1 MATLRIQLFNSV
13 YSWILD
19 QDYTPYILVDA
30 AQEAVAVP
38 PEHIQDGRIILNIHP
53 RSVDNFYVDD
63 DGLSFSARFNG
74 TSRQIMVPA
83 TALMALYTRETN
95 QGVVFQGDSIA
106 TELMTDAPDEPE
118 SEKKSRRPQLTLV
131 K

>member
-1 MATLRIQLFNSV
+1 MATLRVQLFHSV
-13 YSWILD
+13 YAWILE
-19 QDYTPYILVDA
+19 QDFTPYILVDA
-30 AQEAVAVP
+30 EPEAVVVP
-38 PEHIQDGRIILNIHP
+38 QEHVQDGRIILNIHP
-53 RSVDNFYVDD
+53 RSVDNFYIDD

-74 TSRQIMVPA
+74 ASRTIMIPA

-106 TELMTDAPDEPE
+106 TELVSDSVPGTG
-118 SEKKSRRPQLTLV
+118 KKPGRPQLTLV

>member
-1 MATLRIQLFNSV
+1 MSTLRIQLFHSV
-13 YSWILD
+13 YSWILE

-30 AQEAVAVP
+30 VNESVAIPQEHV
-38 PEHIQDGRIILNIHP
+38 QDGRIILNIHP

-63 DGLSFSARFNG
+63 DGLSFNARFNG
-74 TSRQIMVPA
+74 ASRQIMVPA

-106 TELMTDAPDEPE
+106 TELVSDTPAEPE
-118 SEKKSRRPQLTLV
+118 NEKKSRRPQLTLV

>member
-1 MATLRIQLFNSV
+1 MATLRIQLFHSV
-13 YSWILD
+13 YSWILE

-30 AQEAVAVP
+30 AQESVAVP
-38 PEHIQDGRIILNIHP
+38 QEHIQDGRIILNIHP

-63 DGLSFSARFNG
+63 DGLSFNARFNG
-74 TSRQIMVPA
+74 ASRQIMVPA
-83 TALMALYTRETN
+83 PALMALYTRETN

-106 TELMTDAPDEPE
+106 TELMADAPEEPE